1 MKVFVYYNLRKKV
14 FSVKA
19 LEGEKKGLV
28 IAHVK
33 RISLEDVEF
42 KVSEAGRQRVL
53 REQRKNVHAGAKGT
67 WVVGAN
73 GPHSLTAVT
82 YNPYRYS
89 TFVVKD
95 TEKPVHRASYAFL
108 YDRAIFAQ
116 LD

>member
-1 MKVFVYYNLRKKV
+1 MKVFVYYNLHKKV

-33 RISLEDVEF
+33 TISLENVEF
-42 KVSEAGRQRVL
+42 KVSEAGRQRVI
-53 REQRKNVHAGAKGT
+53 REQRKNVHAGAKGD
-67 WVVGAN
+67 WVVGAS
-73 GPHSLTAVT
+73 GPHDLTALN

-89 TFVVKD
+89 SFVVKA
-95 TEKPVHRASYAFL
+95 TEEPVYKASYAYL